1 GRNISL
7 ADLSH
12 NDKVAHD
19 RVIVEN
25 FFGRL
30 NQLWRITSDK
40 LRLGRDL
47 YDDKFRLCLG
57 LTNVHVSHCPLRQDN
72 GDWYR
77 RSQNKLIQLGQLLKQ
92 KRRLAQEKY
101 RAKKRRRLS
110 STLADLGGEADASED
125 AMTQPPSQR
134 VLSEG

>member
-1 GRNISL
+1 WAILADTGYQGISSFLRGILPKKGRNISL

-47 YDDKFRLCLG
+47 
-57 LTNVHVSHCPLRQDN
+57 
-72 GDWYR
+72 
-77 RSQNKLIQLGQLLKQ
+77 
-92 KRRLAQEKY
+92 
-101 RAKKRRRLS
+101 AKKRRRLS

-134 VLSEG
+134 VLSE